1 MIKKKLCNITE
12 QPDKTIKEIHTFTKE
27 KLDNHVIEIRK
38 VGCSGS
44 YYQTTVIKTKIFN
57 LNY

>member
-38 VGCSGS
+38 VGC
-44 YYQTTVIKTKIFN
+44 
-57 LNY
+57 